1 MSIDVTTT
9 IAYGTRATTKAG
21 VAFDRFS
28 YEMSLKH
35 IDIASFGN
43 HTYEDEEDMDTVVL
57 VKSSEYEF
65 DGLRADDLP
74 VLKTPV
80 FTNEVLA
87 ELDDAR
93 NYFDFGGISDFR
105 WIVGRDLT

>member
-1 MSIDVTTT
+1 MSIDITAT
-9 IAYGTRATTKAG
+9 IAYGTRATVKAG
-21 VAFDRFS
+21 VAFDWFS
-28 YEMSLKH
+28 YPMSLKH

-43 HTYEDEEDMDTVVL
+43 HMYEDEEDMDTIVL

-74 VLKTPV
+74 VLKAPV

-93 NYFDFGGISDFR
+93 NYFDFGGVSEFR
-105 WIVGRDLT
+105 WIIGRYLT